1 MAKSSYFAVPA
12 LAAAALFLAPSSAH
26 ALTATSPVQAATLIQ
41 STNTAINFQGF
52 SNAFKTSNGIPLNAV
67 LNTVLLTAKGTS
79 GGSVEVIQYSPSG
92 PATVTSPG
100 IMNLTVNGIMPLG
113 QINASTPNPLNVPAA
128 SFPGG
133 VYTPGQATVNVTP
146 QVHTYS
152 WNLAPGGTNPLSF
165 FLTNSLTLQ
174 ALAEFAPTIGGTPG
188 AQEGVD
194 SSTFQLDSVL
204 PDTFLTFG
212 YSIPASSAVPGP
224 LPILGA
230 ASAFAFSRRMRSR
243 IKQAS

>member
-1 MAKSSYFAVPA
+1 
-12 LAAAALFLAPSSAH
+12 
-26 ALTATSPVQAATLIQ
+26 LTATSPVQAATLIK

-52 SNAFKTSNGIPLNAV
+52 SNAFKTTNGIPLNAV

-79 GGSVEVIQYSPSG
+79 GGSVEVLQFSPSG

-113 QINASTPNPLNVPAA
+113 QVNASNPSPVIVPAA
-128 SFPGG
+128 TLVPS
-133 VYTPGQATVNVTP
+133 YMPGQATVNVTP
-146 QVHTYS
+146 QQHTYT